1 MKLYKVMSL
10 PIVQVLLGFFIFGL
24 FSLLLIVETIVFA
37 AFFTVV
43 ACGAADQVARKFVS
57 DRLCSV
63 LLAATVSLSGFSSKL
78 QIVILA
84 VGGALLASGLISIVG
99 GGGAKKSAITAT
111 HLVIAWLPAG
121 LAGASVS
128 LLSIKDQ
135 QTLGLLFVTAAV
147 FDSTIYLMGSS
158 KRRWL
163 GPLLGSVGS
172 LGLIYTT
179 NELNLLSVAPNYL
192 EQFALVMLI
201 SVNISWLASR
211 YLAQKPGWA
220 IRRIGCYIVS
230 GMSCYLLIG
239 ATVGY

>member
-1 MKLYKVMSL
+1 MSL

-99 GGGAKKSAITAT
+99 WGGAKKSATTAT
-111 HLVIAWLPAG
+111 HLVVAWFPAG

-128 LLSIKDQ
+128 LLSMKDQ
-135 QTLGLLFVTAAV
+135 QTLGLLFVIAAV

-158 KRRWL
+158 KGRWL

-172 LGLIYTT
+172 LGIIFTT
-179 NELNLLSVAPNYL
+179 NELNLLSVTPNYL
-192 EQFALVMLI
+192 EQFALVMVI
-201 SVNISWLASR
+201 SVNISWLVSR
-211 YLAQKPGWA
+211 YLGQKPMWA
-220 IRRIGCYIVS
+220 IRRIGCYLVS
-230 GMSCYLLIG
+230 GMSCYLFIV

>member
-1 MKLYKVMSL
+1 MKVYKVVSL
-10 PIVQVLLGFFIFGL
+10 PIIQVLLSLFIFGL
-24 FSLLLIVETIVFA
+24 FSLLLIAETIVFA
-37 AFFTVV
+37 AFFAFV
-43 ACGAADQVARKFVS
+43 ACGAASQLARKFKS

-99 GGGAKKSAITAT
+99 WGGAKKSATTAT
-111 HLVIAWLPAG
+111 HLVVAWFPAG

-128 LLSIKDQ
+128 LLSMKDQ
-135 QTLGLLFVTAAV
+135 QTLGLLFVIAAV

-163 GPLLGSVGS
+163 GPLLGSAGS

-179 NELNLLSVAPNYL
+179 NELNLLSVTPNYL
-192 EQFALVMLI
+192 EQFALVMVV
-201 SVNISWLASR
+201 SVNISWLVSR
-211 YLAQKPGWA
+211 YLGQKPMWA
-220 IRRIGCYIVS
+220 IRRIGCYLVS
-230 GMSCYLLIG
+230 GMSCYLFIV

>member
-1 MKLYKVMSL
+1 MKVYKVVSL

-99 GGGAKKSAITAT
+99 WGRSKKISYNRHSFSHCLACQQ
-111 HLVIAWLPAG
+111 AWLVLQCHYFRLKTNKP
-121 LAGASVS
+121 L
-128 LLSIKDQ
+128 D
-135 QTLGLLFVTAAV
+135 F
-147 FDSTIYLMGSS
+147 YL
-158 KRRWL
+158 
-163 GPLLGSVGS
+163 
-172 LGLIYTT
+172 
-179 NELNLLSVAPNYL
+179 
-192 EQFALVMLI
+192 
-201 SVNISWLASR
+201 
-211 YLAQKPGWA
+211 
-220 IRRIGCYIVS
+220 
-230 GMSCYLLIG
+230 
-239 ATVGY
+239 